1 MRYCKLPA
9 LFGILLLA
17 SSGLSLAAKK
27 YYPPGVTP
35 PSEHKPAE
43 EAPHVVIPPVVN
55 TQVII
60 KTVPVIK
67 AVQKDPLDV
76 LLDEHR
82 YYDALR
88 LLDTR
93 LKKSPQNVSMQL
105 LKGRILREQGN
116 YDLSIAQFQQIQE
129 KNKARGLRAQ
139 AFMGLGWTYFRKSI
153 HEKQWGD
160 LESMAESQKSAEHA
174 FKQSLQF
181 SPNSAESWAGLG
193 RVYIFSE
200 NMPVAEKAVKRAMH
214 LAPNALQPQL
224 AQAKLLIEKNKSED
238 ALPIL
243 YGLKKTITHEPDIY
257 LMLAKASLKTNR
269 VDDAIINLKQLL
281 ELVPEHTG
289 ALQML
294 SDAYEL
300 KMMPD
305 DAEQVLQKAISI
317 NPSDEKSVD
326 ALLKIY
332 EQRGEQERAILWLKT
347 LLKERPNQVA
357 YIKKLLERLE
367 LQQRW
372 NEAYQDSV
380 AILPSLLSSS
390 GVSSTE
396 KEEIAHIIS
405 MIIYQRN
412 KGMLDP
418 QPVLK
423 EPAVQQLQVFLRET
437 LQEKSKASVPHM
449 TEWRDLLLISPL
461 EPTTGIDFPS
471 QPEKDLIADMLQAAY
486 LSGNYKQADRLLAA
500 VQNRPELWIPLAQQ
514 LLQIDEYDGALAL
527 IEQVTLYPA
536 KVSEQDRA
544 LARNLEQQVKTK
556 QKQLKEHVVAIG
568 LLSKKIPRS
577 YFEKAANEVL
587 LLGFGDSET
596 HAVLAKAL
604 EKRNELSLAYR
615 QQQLAALYA
624 QSAKERSSWQGRAT
638 KTLHRLKSPGK

>member
-9 LFGILLLA
+9 LFGVLLLA
-17 SSGLSLAAKK
+17 SSGFSLAAKK

-43 EAPHVVIPPVVN
+43 EAPHVAPPIVN

-67 AVQKDPLDV
+67 PVQKDPLDI

-82 YYDALR
+82 YYDAFR
-88 LLDTR
+88 LLEAR
-93 LKKSPQNVSMQL
+93 LKKAPHNVSLQL
-105 LKGRILREQGN
+105 MKGQILREQGN

-129 KNKARGLRAQ
+129 KNKIRSYRAQ
-139 AFMGLGWTYFRKSI
+139 AFTGLGWTYFRKAI

-160 LESMAESQKSAEHA
+160 LESMAQSQKSAAHS
-174 FKQSLQF
+174 FKQALQF
-181 SPNSAESWAGLG
+181 APNSAEAWAGLG
-193 RVYIFSE
+193 RVSIFSSD
-200 NMPVAEKAVKRAMH
+200 MPAAEKAVKRAMQ
-214 LAPNALQPQL
+214 LAPNALYPQL
-224 AQAKLLIEKNKSED
+224 SQAKLLIEKNKPED

-243 YGLKKTITHEPDIY
+243 YGLKKATTHESDIF
-257 LMLAKASLKTNR
+257 LMLAKASLKTKR

-300 KMMPD
+300 KMMPE
-305 DAEQVLQKAISI
+305 DAEQVLQKAVNL

-372 NEAYQDSV
+372 SEAYQDS
-380 AILPSLLSSS
+380 IGLLPALLSNNT
-390 GVSSTE
+390 VSSAE
-396 KEEIAHIIS
+396 KEDIANLVS

-418 QPVLK
+418 QPVLN
-423 EPAVQQLQVFLRET
+423 EPAIQQLQVFLRET
-437 LQEKSKASVPHM
+437 LQEKLKASRPAWA
-449 TEWRDLLLISPL
+449 EWRDLLLISPL
-461 EPTTGIDFPS
+461 EPTVGLLLTD
-471 QPEKDLIADMLQAAY
+471 QPEKDLIPTMLQVAY
-486 LSGNYKQADRLLAA
+486 LSGNDKQAERLLAT
-500 VQNRPELWIPLAQQ
+500 VQDRPELWLPLAQQ
-514 LLQIDEYDGALAL
+514 LNQIDEYAGALSL
-527 IEQVTLYPA
+527 VEQATLYPTR
-536 KVSEQDRA
+536 VSEQD
-544 LARNLEQQVKTK
+544 LTSARSLEHQLKAK
-556 QKQLKEHVVAIG
+556 QKQLKEHLVAIG

-587 LLGFGDSET
+587 LLGFGDSKT

-624 QSAKERSSWQGRAT
+624 QSAKERSNWQGRAE
-638 KTLHRLKSPGK
+638 KTLRHLKSPAK